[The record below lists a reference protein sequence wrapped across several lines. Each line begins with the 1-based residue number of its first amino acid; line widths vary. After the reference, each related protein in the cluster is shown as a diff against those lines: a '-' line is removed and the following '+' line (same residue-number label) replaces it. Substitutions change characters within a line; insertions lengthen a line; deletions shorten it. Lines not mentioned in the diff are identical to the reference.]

1 LRYASSSDLDRP
13 RHSVQPT
20 RFRNWANSQASAAV
34 RSTVIV
40 TACSGIL
47 PPLASAFYETRRY
60 DFNIRERNLGMIVVE
75 DLRKLLESLVTPDL
89 KTVIAEVKS
98 NENSSKLRDD
108 ALSAKIDNK
117 FELRSA
123 LLVANHATVMNAL
136 NLEKRIAAIEQKQ
149 GVAA

>member
-1 LRYASSSDLDRP
+1 
-13 RHSVQPT
+13 
-20 RFRNWANSQASAAV
+20 
-34 RSTVIV
+34 
-40 TACSGIL
+40 
-47 PPLASAFYETRRY
+47 
-60 DFNIRERNLGMIVVE
+60 MIVVA